1 MPKSAPARKSLARI
15 IADEVQAFGAANANP
30 ELVKKYS
37 KYFREGYDAWGLDH
51 KDPQWNA
58 HLDDWVARLHEA
70 GGTVYLEA
78 ADLLLPSPKYEDTSF
93 AIRFAVEMRDGFTP
107 AVFDRIGTWFAAGIR
122 QWAHTDVMSSELL
135 APFIIDGVV
144 PLETLVKWRESPH
157 KYQRRAV
164 PVTMVTL
171 LKRRSDYKVMIE
183 AIEPLMSDPEREV
196 HQGVGW
202 LLREIWKKDP
212 KLIERFLAKHKET
225 APRLIFQYATEKM
238 TPDQKARFKRSKA
251 SRAS

>member
-1 MPKSAPARKSLARI
+1 MPKPAAARKSLART

-30 ELVKKYS
+30 ELVTKYS
-37 KYFREGYDAWGLDH
+37 RYFREGYDAWGLDY

-58 HLDDWVARLHEA
+58 HRDDWIARLSEA
-70 GGTVYLEA
+70 GGTAYLDA
-78 ADLLLPSPKYEDTSF
+78 ADFLLPSPKYEDTSF
-93 AIRFAVEMRDGFTP
+93 AILFAAAMRDRFTA
-107 AVFDRIGTWFAAGIR
+107 AVFDRIATWFAAGIR

-144 PLETLVKWRESPH
+144 PFEKFVEWRESPH

-164 PVTMVTL
+164 PVTMVAL
-171 LKRRSDYKVMIE
+171 LKHRTDYKTMLE

-212 KLIERFLAKHKET
+212 KLVERLLTKHKDT

-238 TPDQKARFKRSKA
+238 TPEQKARFKRSKP
-251 SRAS
+251 SPER